1 METIIEKR
9 AFKRFPLEFAA
20 EITGED
26 VDGNTFEDRTNLKDI
41 SGEGANF
48 ITRQPQWYFIGQRL
62 NLMVHLP
69 GTKDVKGCMKAKATI
84 VRITPENHGGQGEE
98 NKTSV
103 AIKLDTLLEF
113 ERLNLKP

>member
-1 METIIEKR
+1 METMIEKR

-20 EITGED
+20 EVTAED
-26 VDGNTFEDRTNLKDI
+26 VHGKTFEDRTYLKDI

-48 ITRQPQWYFIGQRL
+48 ITHQPQRYYIGQRL
-62 NLMVHLP
+62 KLMVHLP
-69 GTKDVKGCMKAKATI
+69 GTKEVKGCMKARATI
-84 VRITPENHGGQGEE
+84 VRISPEDHGGQAPE

-103 AIKLDTLLEF
+103 AIKLDSLLEF